1 MLKITDANN
10 LRRTAAGL
18 CLIAAPL
25 VGLVSALITPRFTG
39 SMEEELAAISEHTGR
54 WLVGEAL
61 NLISFFLFMLATL
74 GILHL
79 LRHRSVVLG
88 HVGGGLVLLG
98 AFFHGA
104 IIGFAL
110 VEVPLV
116 ESGGDRDQ
124 MIAFANQMY
133 EGTAFAMILFP
144 FLSFFLGWIVL
155 AVDVWRAGIAPLW
168 VAAVIMAAALSEL
181 VGPEALSPELMFS
194 LFLVGF
200 GWLGLKILRLSA
212 RDRERGEAPTLTP
225 KAKPWRAV

>member
-1 MLKITDANN
+1 MLKINDANDF
-10 LRRTAAGL
+10 RRTGAGL
-18 CLIAAPL
+18 CLIAAPIA
-25 VGLVSALITPRFTG
+25 GLASALITPRFAG
-39 SMEEELAAISEHTGR
+39 GMGEELAAISEHTGR

-61 NLISFFLFMLATL
+61 NLITFFLFILAVL

-124 MIAFANQMY
+124 MITFANQMY
-133 EGTAFAMILFP
+133 ENTAFTMILLP
-144 FLSFFLGWIVL
+144 FLSFFLGWVL
-155 AVDVWRAGIAPLW
+155 LAIALWRARITPLW
-168 VAAVIMAAALSEL
+168 VVATFAVAPLSEFF
-181 VGPEALSPELMFS
+181 GPEAVSPELMFA
-194 LFLVGF
+194 LFLVAF
-200 GWLGLKILRLSA
+200 GYVGLKVLRLS
-212 RDRERGEAPTLTP
+212 DKGWERGGASEVEPSRL
-225 KAKPWRAV
+225 V